1 MTSSEQDAEDIT
13 QETFIKIIKSLP
25 SFEGRSQISTWIYRI
40 AMNESLMNLRRRKPL
55 SGSVEIDRE
64 TGDDQDEEIQIVDWA
79 GQPEAE
85 LITSEAKQ
93 ELDSAISRLPEGLR
107 SVFILRDLQDLSI
120 EDTSGILGISTAN
133 VKTRLLRARLE
144 ITPGS
149 ECLLPGKSY
158 KGNRIMNQTPE
169 CQRLIGELSNL
180 IDGTISPEL
189 CAELEAHLKECK
201 NCRIVVDTTKKT
213 IELYHRDEASVEV
226 PEVMREK
233 LWKRLD
239 LGDFTQ

>member
-1 MTSSEQDAEDIT
+1 
-13 QETFIKIIKSLP
+13 
-25 SFEGRSQISTWIYRI
+25 
-40 AMNESLMNLRRRKPL
+40 
-55 SGSVEIDRE
+55 
-64 TGDDQDEEIQIVDWA
+64 
-79 GQPEAE
+79 
-85 LITSEAKQ
+85 
-93 ELDSAISRLPEGLR
+93 
-107 SVFILRDLQDLSI
+107 
-120 EDTSGILGISTAN
+120 
-133 VKTRLLRARLE
+133 
-144 ITPGS
+144 
-149 ECLLPGKSY
+149 
-158 KGNRIMNQTPE
+158 MNQTPE

-226 PEVMREK
+226 PEVLREK

>member
-1 MTSSEQDAEDIT
+1 
-13 QETFIKIIKSLP
+13 
-25 SFEGRSQISTWIYRI
+25 
-40 AMNESLMNLRRRKPL
+40 
-55 SGSVEIDRE
+55 
-64 TGDDQDEEIQIVDWA
+64 
-79 GQPEAE
+79 
-85 LITSEAKQ
+85 
-93 ELDSAISRLPEGLR
+93 
-107 SVFILRDLQDLSI
+107 
-120 EDTSGILGISTAN
+120 
-133 VKTRLLRARLE
+133 
-144 ITPGS
+144 
-149 ECLLPGKSY
+149 
-158 KGNRIMNQTPE
+158 MNQTPE

-189 CAELEAHLKECK
+189 CIELEAHLKECK

>member
-1 MTSSEQDAEDIT
+1 
-13 QETFIKIIKSLP
+13 
-25 SFEGRSQISTWIYRI
+25 
-40 AMNESLMNLRRRKPL
+40 
-55 SGSVEIDRE
+55 
-64 TGDDQDEEIQIVDWA
+64 
-79 GQPEAE
+79 
-85 LITSEAKQ
+85 
-93 ELDSAISRLPEGLR
+93 
-107 SVFILRDLQDLSI
+107 
-120 EDTSGILGISTAN
+120 
-133 VKTRLLRARLE
+133 
-144 ITPGS
+144 
-149 ECLLPGKSY
+149 
-158 KGNRIMNQTPE
+158 MNQTPE

-189 CAELEAHLKECK
+189 CTELEAHLKECK

>member
-1 MTSSEQDAEDIT
+1 
-13 QETFIKIIKSLP
+13 
-25 SFEGRSQISTWIYRI
+25 
-40 AMNESLMNLRRRKPL
+40 
-55 SGSVEIDRE
+55 
-64 TGDDQDEEIQIVDWA
+64 
-79 GQPEAE
+79 
-85 LITSEAKQ
+85 
-93 ELDSAISRLPEGLR
+93 
-107 SVFILRDLQDLSI
+107 
-120 EDTSGILGISTAN
+120 
-133 VKTRLLRARLE
+133 
-144 ITPGS
+144 
-149 ECLLPGKSY
+149 
-158 KGNRIMNQTPE
+158 MNQTPE

-239 LGDFTQ
+239 LDDFTQ

>member
-1 MTSSEQDAEDIT
+1 
-13 QETFIKIIKSLP
+13 
-25 SFEGRSQISTWIYRI
+25 
-40 AMNESLMNLRRRKPL
+40 
-55 SGSVEIDRE
+55 
-64 TGDDQDEEIQIVDWA
+64 
-79 GQPEAE
+79 
-85 LITSEAKQ
+85 
-93 ELDSAISRLPEGLR
+93 
-107 SVFILRDLQDLSI
+107 
-120 EDTSGILGISTAN
+120 
-133 VKTRLLRARLE
+133 
-144 ITPGS
+144 
-149 ECLLPGKSY
+149 
-158 KGNRIMNQTPE
+158 MNQTPE

-233 LWKRLD
+233 LWKRLN

>member
-1 MTSSEQDAEDIT
+1 
-13 QETFIKIIKSLP
+13 
-25 SFEGRSQISTWIYRI
+25 
-40 AMNESLMNLRRRKPL
+40 
-55 SGSVEIDRE
+55 
-64 TGDDQDEEIQIVDWA
+64 
-79 GQPEAE
+79 
-85 LITSEAKQ
+85 
-93 ELDSAISRLPEGLR
+93 
-107 SVFILRDLQDLSI
+107 
-120 EDTSGILGISTAN
+120 
-133 VKTRLLRARLE
+133 
-144 ITPGS
+144 
-149 ECLLPGKSY
+149 
-158 KGNRIMNQTPE
+158 MNQTPE

-180 IDGTISPEL
+180 IEGTISPEL